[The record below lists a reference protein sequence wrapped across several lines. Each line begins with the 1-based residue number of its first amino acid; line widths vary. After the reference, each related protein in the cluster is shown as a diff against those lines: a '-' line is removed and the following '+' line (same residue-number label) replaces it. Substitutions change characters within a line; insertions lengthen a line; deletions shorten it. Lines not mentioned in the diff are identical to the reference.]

1 MDAYPHL
8 NALYL
13 SSRLQARLEAAAGY
27 PVTTIVAPTGYGK
40 TTAAQDLRQ
49 RIAAEAPDAHV
60 FRQFLS
66 GGGRQE
72 FWTGLC
78 RALHTA
84 PQLAA
89 LAAMSEKGSPV
100 PEEESRVPVPK
111 PMSNTSPAPWERT
124 RRKISCRTA
133 LYPAKG

>member
-89 LAAMSEKGSPV
+89 QLPDWATYPVLAPMTLIPPV
-100 PEEESRVPVPK
+100 SLSS
-111 PMSNTSPAPWERT
+111 M
-124 RRKISCRTA
+124 RRKNQLERICPSGCSGVGA
-133 LYPAKG
+133 VS

>member
-40 TTAAQDLRQ
+40 TTAAQYLQR
-49 RIAAEAPDAHV
+49 RIAAEAPDARV

-72 FWTGLC
+72 FWAGLC
-78 RALHTA
+78 RALYPA
-84 PQLAA
+84 PQLTA
-89 LAAMSEKGSPV
+89 GV
-100 PEEESRVPVPK
+100 PPCDVISVTASASASFAESSK
-111 PMSNTSPAPWERT
+111 PSHINV
-124 RRKISCRTA
+124 
-133 LYPAKG
+133 